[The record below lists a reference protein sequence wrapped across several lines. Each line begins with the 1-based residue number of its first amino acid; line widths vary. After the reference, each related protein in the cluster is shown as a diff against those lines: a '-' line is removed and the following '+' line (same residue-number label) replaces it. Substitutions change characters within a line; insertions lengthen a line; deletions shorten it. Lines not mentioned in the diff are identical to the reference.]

1 MFEHGRL
8 DVKVVSR
15 RCYKTLEEIDDFR
28 VATIFFRAR
37 IGAECYVSLRKS
49 RQRACNQIVVVVV
62 VVAAV
67 VPRV

>member
-1 MFEHGRL
+1 M
-8 DVKVVSR
+8 SQ
-15 RCYKTLEEIDDFR
+15 RCYKSLEEIDDFR

-49 RQRACNQIVVVVV
+49 KQQACPQSVVVVVV